1 MLVTKLEYT
10 FTNDTLF
17 KMLFV
22 EYQDLLKRLVAK
34 MLDIQLESIGEF
46 VITNPDIPPGVIG
59 EKFCRLDIN
68 MKVDGRRVDLEVQ
81 VLSENSDKTCRW

>member
-1 MLVTKLEYT
+1 
-10 FTNDTLF
+10 
-17 KMLFV
+17 
-22 EYQDLLKRLVAK
+22 

-46 VITNPDIPPGVIG
+46 VITNPDIPPDVIG

-81 VLSENSDKTCRW
+81 VLSENSDKTCNPRSFIIRVYFVKSYITRT